1 MRPRKTQ
8 HKVVNH
14 PPPLLFEKSWLR
26 SVNRPCA
33 HGVRITVAAL
43 LEGGH
48 PSAEPAGH
56 CAAVFSVRTGPT
68 APYHRNSP

>member
-1 MRPRKTQ
+1 MRPRKNI
-8 HKVVNH
+8 HRVVT
-14 PPPLLFEKSWLR
+14 KSP
-26 SVNRPCA
+26 SVAFRKELVTLGERPCA